1 MQAFHSNWTRPFFI
15 RNPHME
21 YRIEP
26 FELLTTALS
35 ALEWRRENG
44 SIRMICDT
52 PAKRYY
58 ESLGLCFLWDDGVY
72 PLFNTMP
79 EDINATAFWAAGKL
93 YALSAV
99 PSPCVMLDTDFICW
113 KSISNLLD
121 GPDAAS
127 HPPRGHYAVH
137 TIRIKRHSP
146 KPKASR
152 LIHLTGRY
160 SRSIP
165 RSPASAMTSSDGT
178 TRTPPSASCAAHRMP
193 TTHSPTWCSP
203 SSGCSPCAPRK
214 STRTRLPSVT
224 CLRCSAVRRTD
235 ISPISGASSSKC
247 GRVPSCMRIS
257 ADGVPQGCRRTS
269 RRNPKRLRDIAELSP
284 FFA

>member
-52 PAKRYY
+52 PSKRYY

-72 PLFNTMP
+72 PLLDTMP

-121 GPDAAS
+121 GPDTAAIHREDIMPS
-127 HPPRGHYAVH
+127 IYPDQTAFAKTEGFPLDSFDWTVQYRA
-137 TIRIKRHSP
+137 
-146 KPKASR
+146 R
-152 LIHLTGRY
+152 LF
-160 SRSIP
+160 
-165 RSPASAMTSSDGT
+165 
-178 TRTPPSASCAAHRMP
+178 
-193 TTHSPTWCSP
+193 W
-203 SSGCSPCAPRK
+203 
-214 STRTRLPSVT
+214 
-224 CLRCSAVRRTD
+224 
-235 ISPISGASSSKC
+235 
-247 GRVPSCMRIS
+247 
-257 ADGVPQGCRRTS
+257 Q
-269 RRNPKRLRDIAELSP
+269 
-284 FFA
+284 

>member
-72 PLFNTMP
+72 PLLDTMP

-121 GPDAAS
+121 GTGHRS

-137 TIRIKRHSP
+137 LSGSNGIRQNR
-146 KPKASR
+146 
-152 LIHLTGRY
+152 
-160 SRSIP
+160 
-165 RSPASAMTSSDGT
+165 
-178 TRTPPSASCAAHRMP
+178 
-193 TTHSPTWCSP
+193 
-203 SSGCSPCAPRK
+203 
-214 STRTRLPSVT
+214 RLP
-224 CLRCSAVRRTD
+224 A
-235 ISPISGASSSKC
+235 
-247 GRVPSCMRIS
+247 
-257 ADGVPQGCRRTS
+257 
-269 RRNPKRLRDIAELSP
+269 
-284 FFA
+284 

>member
-52 PAKRYY
+52 PSKRYY

-72 PLFNTMP
+72 PLLDTMP

-121 GPDAAS
+121 GPYTAAIHREDIMPS
-127 HPPRGHYAVH
+127 IYPDQTAFAKTEGFPLDSFDWTVQPFNTALAYFGNDEFRRYYTDTA
-137 TIRIKRHSP
+137 IRFMR
-146 KPKASR
+146 
-152 LIHLTGRY
+152 
-160 SRSIP
+160 
-165 RSPASAMTSSDGT
+165 
-178 TRTPPSASCAAHRMP
+178 
-193 TTHSPTWCSP
+193 CSP
-203 SSGCSPCAPRK
+203 EADDTLTYMVFAEQRLLAMCAEK
-214 STRTRLPSVT
+214 KHAHAA
-224 CLRCSAVRRTD
+224 AVRRC
-235 ISPISGASSSKC
+235 AE
-247 GRVPSCMRIS
+247 RIFYPYLGFQAANAGES
-257 ADGVPQGCRRTS
+257 QVV
-269 RRNPKRLRDIAELSP
+269 
-284 FFA
+284 

>member
-72 PLFNTMP
+72 PLLDTMP

-93 YALSAV
+93 YALSCV
-99 PSPCVMLDTDFICW
+99 PLPRARAFCLSFCFSFPLAFLRQMN
-113 KSISNLLD
+113 SMRP
-121 GPDAAS
+121 GP
-127 HPPRGHYAVH
+127 
-137 TIRIKRHSP
+137 
-146 KPKASR
+146 
-152 LIHLTGRY
+152 L
-160 SRSIP
+160 
-165 RSPASAMTSSDGT
+165 
-178 TRTPPSASCAAHRMP
+178 
-193 TTHSPTWCSP
+193 
-203 SSGCSPCAPRK
+203 
-214 STRTRLPSVT
+214 
-224 CLRCSAVRRTD
+224 
-235 ISPISGASSSKC
+235 
-247 GRVPSCMRIS
+247 
-257 ADGVPQGCRRTS
+257 
-269 RRNPKRLRDIAELSP
+269 
-284 FFA
+284 